1 MRSSL
6 EFSDQSKSIIHLKKG
21 NLRKFSLLMLL
32 GSGLPS
38 DALVAGSTRKVINC
52 SSLIQIIEKGLFSF
66 HNKLICHMIL

>member
-6 EFSDQSKSIIHLKKG
+6 EFGDQSKSIIHLKKG

-32 GSGLPS
+32 GSGPPP

>member
-21 NLRKFSLLMLL
+21 NLRKFSLLVLL
-32 GSGLPS
+32 GSGLPP

-66 HNKLICHMIL
+66 HNKIICHMIL